1 MFRFEQPAYI
11 YIVLLWIAIA
21 VAGYYLLHRRRQEIW
36 ASVGNWQLIQR
47 LLPDFSE
54 QRQRLR
60 YVLWAAALVCIGLA
74 LANPQLG
81 KQTEKV
87 TRKGIDVVVAL
98 DVSKSMLA
106 EDLAPNRL
114 ERSKQAIAKMIDS
127 MKDDRLGL
135 VVFAGSAYLQMP
147 LSSDYS
153 AAKMMLQTINTDLM
167 PTQGTAIG
175 EAIDVALQAFDTDS
189 GAATTQAS
197 EQLKNKAIVIL
208 SDGED
213 HEEGSDI
220 MARKANEAHVAI
232 YTVGVGTEQGGKIPV
247 VANGRRVDFK
257 RDDNGNEVVSK
268 LDENALRDIAQ
279 IGQGSYFSLAAGSS
293 TEIDRLL
300 AALAQFEKRE
310 IDDHVFTDYAD
321 QFQYFIALALLL
333 VIAELMLPTI
343 RVKT

>member
-21 VAGYYLLHRRRQEIW
+21 VAGYYLLHRRRQQIW

-54 QRQRLR
+54 QRQRLQ
-60 YVLWAAALVCIGLA
+60 YMLWAAALVCIGLA

-114 ERSKQAIAKMIDS
+114 ERSKQAIAKMIDR

-153 AAKMMLQTINTDLM
+153 AAKMMLQTINTDQM

-175 EAIDVALQAFDTDS
+175 EAIDVALQTFDTDKD
-189 GAATTQAS
+189 AATQAS

-220 MARKANEAHVAI
+220 MARKANEAQVAI

-257 RDDNGNEVVSK
+257 RDDGGNEVVSK
-268 LDENALRDIAQ
+268 LDENALRNIAQ
-279 IGQGSYFSLAAGSS
+279 IGQGSYFSLAAGSA
-293 TEIDRLL
+293 EIDRLL
-300 AALAQFEKRE
+300 AELAQLEKRE
-310 IDDHVFTDYAD
+310 IDDHLLTDYAD

-343 RVKT
+343 RIKT

>member
-11 YIVLLWIAIA
+11 YLVLLWIAIA
-21 VAGYYLLHRRRQEIW
+21 VAGYYLLRRRRQQIW
-36 ASVGNWQLIQR
+36 ATVGNWQLIQR

-54 QRQRLR
+54 QGQRLQ
-60 YVLWAAALVCIGLA
+60 YVLWAAALACIGLA

-114 ERSKQAIAKMIDS
+114 ERSKQAIAKMIDR

-175 EAIDVALQAFDTDS
+175 EAIDVALQAFDTDND
-189 GAATTQAS
+189 AATQAS

-232 YTVGVGTEQGGKIPV
+232 YAVGVGTEQGGKIPV

-268 LDENALRDIAQ
+268 LDENALRNIAQ
-279 IGQGSYFSLAAGSS
+279 IGQGSYFSLAGSA
-293 TEIDRLL
+293 EIDRLL
-300 AALAQFEKRE
+300 AALAQLEKRE
-310 IDDHVFTDYAD
+310 IDDHLLTDYAD

-333 VIAELMLPTI
+333 VIAELMLPI
-343 RVKT
+343 RRVKT

>member
-1 MFRFEQPAYI
+1 MGTP
-11 YIVLLWIAIA
+11 
-21 VAGYYLLHRRRQEIW
+21 
-36 ASVGNWQLIQR
+36 
-47 LLPDFSE
+47 
-54 QRQRLR
+54 
-60 YVLWAAALVCIGLA
+60 
-74 LANPQLG
+74 
-81 KQTEKV
+81 TEKV

-98 DVSKSMLA
+98 HVSNSMLA

-114 ERSKQAIAKMIDS
+114 ERGKQAIAKMIDS

-232 YTVGVGTEQGGKIPV
+232 YTVGVGMEQGGKIPV
-247 VANGRRVDFK
+247 VANGRCVDFK

-268 LDENALRDIAQ
+268 LDENALRDITQ